1 MQLYTIIGSNYES
14 KPCPRIKTITGH
26 SKDSS
31 VTKTRVHEW
40 VAFHVVLIKSADP
53 GKLLIIR
60 RDKGADHRYLLELG
74 ISRRRLITKLRSR
87 ASWPGLCRAL
97 AAIRVRN
104 YAMGSFGSVK
114 NQLHEVQVSSS
125 SAPKMNSC
133 GNRSRSW
140 TGCIFTSSIKSF
152 KCDK

>member
-1 MQLYTIIGSNYES
+1 MYKDKDDRDI
-14 KPCPRIKTITGH
+14 PRIVPSRRHGYMDE
-26 SKDSS
+26 S
-31 VTKTRVHEW
+31 RW
-40 VAFHVVLIKSADP
+40 VVLIKSADP

-60 RDKGADHRYLLELG
+60 QDKGADHRYLLELG

-87 ASWPGLCRAL
+87 APWPGLCRAL

-114 NQLHEVQVSSS
+114 NQLHEVQAFS

-133 GNRSRSW
+133 GNHSTIVNRMY
-140 TGCIFTSSIKSF
+140 FYF
-152 KCDK
+152 VY